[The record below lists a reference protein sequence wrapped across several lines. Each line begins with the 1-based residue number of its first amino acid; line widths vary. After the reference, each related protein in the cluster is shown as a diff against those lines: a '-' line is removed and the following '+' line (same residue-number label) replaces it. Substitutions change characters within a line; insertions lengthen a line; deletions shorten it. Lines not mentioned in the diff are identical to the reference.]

1 MPSTKSQPPIASIL
15 RITIL
20 TVILLTLIGYIY
32 IDYIPIYLTG
42 KSMHHIKDDMEA
54 VKSDFIRDD
63 QGLLGPFVIKID
75 RAAKDWRETLGIEV
89 QVVITHNNGP
99 QINEFTNDLFREM
112 RVGNGYETGGILI
125 VVNSASNEARIEV
138 TGSLEAV
145 FTDAMIGLLAHNQ
158 LAPYA
163 SYNALGMAVM
173 DVLHYLK
180 DYALLAA
187 LSGEMQLSR
196 KFNNT
201 EDYRAKK
208 EFYSTG
214 GGAKVVIPDI
224 PADINFKRRVSDE
237 TMSLYL
243 PGDSPEESV
252 IAFKNSI
259 RDYVGDPDLELFTE
273 SSREMRRRY
282 PFSVYEELAR
292 LERIKASEPLIVHR
306 NGDYAVAMSDNPA
319 HGYVPI
325 LMRRV
330 DGTWRIDQSE
340 TWKSLFFNNEG
351 NYELHNK
358 NTPYYFALSALG
370 EGGGYDVLPL
380 PVPQGELQHLLKDL
394 KSQGDALSRFRLA
407 ELLFRNVFV
416 SVEALSY
423 YEQAVKLAP
432 NDPLFIET
440 YADRAMYLG
449 LSDLAAPL
457 YRRLG
462 KTNVIDLARAYVW
475 SEKLDMAETVL
486 RDMLVSNPYHLDS
499 LRWLAWVLKKKS
511 DSEEG
516 SIKEKMNRIYS
527 DSEKPGNSV
536 VLEFLPKRPLYHS
549 SDTIRVSKAEI
560 FGYSKFSIIMKN
572 TSNRSVVVDRVMMDS
587 HGTGHS
593 SGLGD
598 IKDYWKYPGGQYR
611 LFAGESVS
619 LLNNNWGFTVDPDH
633 QRLSYTFELCWHAED
648 GDERQCNYQRLNLVS
663 DRNILW
669 TVQSPAKSDD
679 LEGVWFSSNEADQL
693 NTVYLEKK
701 GNAIALYKK
710 QPMIIDGSGAIYED
724 ILFDGVLSGNTISGN
739 ISLGNVKDIAD
750 SCEGSIKEWVGMTFS
765 LFGSNNRLTGLLY
778 IPMANVNQHDSCDLK
793 SDYTHY
799 YYLEKI

>member
-1 MPSTKSQPPIASIL
+1 MPSTIIQPSVTSKL

-32 IDYIPIYLTG
+32 FDYNPVYLTG
-42 KSMHHIKDDMEA
+42 KSMYHIKNGMEA

-75 RAAKDWRETLGIEV
+75 RAAKDWIETLGIEV

-112 RVGNGYETGGILI
+112 RVGNGYATGGILI

-138 TGSLEAV
+138 TSSLEGV

-163 SYNALGMAVM
+163 SYNALGMALM

-180 DYALLAA
+180 DHALLAA
-187 LSGEMQLSR
+187 LSGEMQLSK

-214 GGAKVVIPDI
+214 GGAKVVIPDV

-237 TMSLYL
+237 TKSLYL

-358 NTPYYFALSALG
+358 NTPYYFALSTLG
-370 EGGGYDVLPL
+370 EGKGYDVLPL
-380 PVPQGELQHLLKDL
+380 PVPQGELRQLLKDL
-394 KSQGDALSRFRLA
+394 KSQDDALSKFRLA

-449 LSDLAAPL
+449 FSDLAAPL
-457 YRRLG
+457 YLRLG

-475 SEKLDMAETVL
+475 SDKLDMAETVL

-516 SIKEKMNRIYS
+516 LIKEKLNRIYS
-527 DSEKPGNSV
+527 DREKPGNSV

-549 SDTIRVSKAEI
+549 SGTIRVSKAEI

-572 TSNRSVVVDRVMMDS
+572 TSNRSVVVDRVIMSS

-598 IKDYWKYPGGQYR
+598 IKKYWKYPGGQYR
-611 LFAGESVS
+611 LSAGESVS

-648 GDERQCNYQRLNLVS
+648 GEERQCNYQRLNLVS

-669 TVQSPAKSDD
+669 TTQSPDESDD

-710 QPMIIDGSGAIYED
+710 QPMIIDASGAIDED

-739 ISLGNVKDIAD
+739 ISLGNVNDIAD
-750 SCEGSIKEWVGMTFS
+750 SCEGSIEERVGMTFS
-765 LFGSNNRLTGLLY
+765 LSGSNNRLTGLLY